1 MMAAALCGRDERS
14 DMNNTALLHNV
25 GDRAA
30 QATSLAEQA
39 LRGVAD
45 RVADTASDV
54 GSRVYDASSV
64 LPGRHRRRPK
74 HHVRR
79 LVLIVTVA
87 GVLVAVFKW
96 RRRAQ
101 TSELSNDGMRPY
113 PTDDP
118 AYDQNAID
126 EAAERMGSTGHGGK
140 FDPDPTNSHDP
151 GALDDAARRMGVQ
164 P

>member
-1 MMAAALCGRDERS
+1 MT
-14 DMNNTALLHNV
+14 NTALLHNV

-30 QATSLAEQA
+30 QATSLAEHA

-45 RVADTASDV
+45 LVADTASDV
-54 GSRVYDASSV
+54 GGRVHDVSGA
-64 LPGRHRRRPK
+64 LPGRRRRRPK

-79 LVLIVTVA
+79 LVLIVVVA
-87 GVLVAVFKW
+87 GVVVAVFK
-96 RRRAQ
+96 RRRRSE

-113 PTDDP
+113 PTEDP
-118 AYDQNAID
+118 AYDQQAID
-126 EAAERMGSTGHGGK
+126 DAARRMGSTGHGT
-140 FDPDPTNSHDP
+140 FEPDPTNSHDP